1 MTNRVQLQDLDVLGV
16 YNLVAS
22 GLGKPIAQ
30 ILKHN
35 GVDGKLFVSLTN
47 EDIHDLFKHL
57 GFRERK
63 EFRDFWSTTL
73 AKANISPVRSS
84 ICKMPPPMP
93 PPPYSR
99 VNPKGAEM
107 VPVPKRRMS
116 VAQNL
121 IKLCVQVS
129 HGPPKVYHLRPL
141 KVKEDK
147 KNLIASFQLGKRN
160 LRTESYPHKV
170 LMMVGAT
177 GTGKSTLINAL
188 TNHFLGVTFEDHFRF
203 QLISPEDEGGKKQT
217 HSQTSWVNAYIFM
230 PHPNSGVPYRLT
242 IIDTPGYGDTRGI
255 AQDQSI
261 TAQIKAFFSSKD
273 IGVDHI
279 NGVAIVVKA
288 SDTRLTDAQKYIF
301 GSILN
306 IFGRDMESSIMIIAT
321 HADSTKILALD
332 ALKESNVPINPS
344 LTFPVNNNALY
355 ERNIS
360 RDDDDDDSTEIFRI
374 TWNKNTKK
382 YKEICS
388 CLQAMGDASLW
399 LTQENLQEREVLQV
413 TMEDIKE
420 NLKQGVVM
428 AAEIKKTEDLVEKQQ
443 ALRDK
448 HKDYTYT
455 VPVRKKVKKPYLI
468 TLTAFNCT
476 KCEMS
481 CHPLCSLTWGIKRT
495 CKMMSI
501 TGKCKRCE
509 CGGQHHKLQN
519 FQYTTVVE
527 NQKRIA
533 LDDAKKFASAQ
544 MGLSASAIVLQA
556 LQREHLTLLKQNIL
570 LLRKAKQCLKRIED
584 ISLSKTA
591 ITETG
596 YIDLMIQNEITKKA
610 EGWQDRIK
618 ALNELKKKTEVINSI
633 GDIDDDDLDKLLQK
647 MVLE

>member
-501 TGKCKRCE
+501 TGKCRRCDCVE
-509 CGGQHHKLQN
+509 KYHRLQN
-519 FQYTTVVE
+519 FMYVTVVE
-527 NQKRIA
+527 NEERVAKDDEQKFIS
-533 LDDAKKFASAQ
+533 AKKELKASEA
-544 MGLSASAIVLQA
+544 VLKD
-556 LQREHLTLLKQNIL
+556 LHKEKSTIKKGNIHLVK
-570 LLRKAKQCLKRIED
+570 KGSQCLKRIQD
-584 ISLSKTA
+584 ISLSKTV
-591 ITETG
+591 ITVTETSF
-596 YIDLMIQNEITKKA
+596 IDMMINNEESTQD

-618 ALNELKKKTEVINSI
+618 ALTELKESF
-633 GDIDDDDLDKLLQK
+633 
-647 MVLE
+647 

>member
-35 GVDGKLFVSLTN
+35 
-47 EDIHDLFKHL
+47 